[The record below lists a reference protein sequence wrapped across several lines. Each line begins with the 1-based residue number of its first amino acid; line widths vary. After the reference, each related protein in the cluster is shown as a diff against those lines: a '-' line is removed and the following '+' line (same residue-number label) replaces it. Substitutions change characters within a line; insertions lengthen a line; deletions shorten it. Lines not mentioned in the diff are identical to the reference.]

1 MYHSTKIPYSDVIKY
16 KEMLN
21 SLNLSP
27 HSISQN
33 TSIISCA
40 IDSLLNNS
48 EYVYLDYN
56 EFIPFKYV
64 IKNDKKCGIIFKENN
79 EKIDYYLDKLKKEL
93 FLKKIIFIPN
103 ELQLELE
110 QNGIYTINFFKT
122 NKIEK
127 LQENEEKDTK
137 HFLIPLKNGYSGN
150 YSNLEEYIKK
160 NKKIKK
166 HEFEFYEYQNSD
178 TFHIRGIYDSKQ
190 SQYKIIGIIDKID
203 IIDKN
208 NVVSI
213 EKRTKGKTYK
223 NYLFFKKEITKSHD
237 FNNLIN
243 VIENFDKKLS
253 DRNQSIKN
261 LFTISTTTP

>member
-21 SLNLSP
+21 SLNLSF
-27 HSISQN
+27 HNISLK

-56 EFIPFKYV
+56 EFIPFKHV
-64 IKNDKKCGIIFKENN
+64 ITNNRKCGIIFKENN
-79 EKIDYYLDKLKKEL
+79 KKIDYYLDKLKKEL

-110 QNGIYTINFFKT
+110 RNGIYTINFFQT
-122 NKIEK
+122 NKIDK
-127 LQENEEKDTK
+127 LLQNEETDIK
-137 HFLIPLKNGYSGN
+137 HFLIPLKDGYSGN

-166 HEFEFYEYQNSD
+166 QNEFEFYEYQNSD
-178 TFHIRGIYDSKQ
+178 TFYIRGIYDSKQ
-190 SQYKIIGIIDKID
+190 SLYKIIGIIDKID

-243 VIENFDKKLS
+243 VIEDFEKKLS

-261 LFTISTTTP
+261 LFTKI